1 MYSADT
7 KMYEMIFCAIL
18 FRFLLLTTDY
28 ETNLKKNH
36 ETNLGY
42 CFENHKLFV
51 ILTLSHLLYGIIFY
65 HNISLNIFIPIY
77 FNMLTEHS
85 NSTLIT
91 FSNYYI
97 SITVFFIEKSLAYS
111 IKKNHMYIL
120 YKIILAV
127 ILKIYYILVL
137 LWNIFYLIISI
148 ILFIRK
154 YFYLLIEYPILT
166 RFYLLIIVFNLQNLT
181 KCKCNNI
188 FRLQLNE

>member
-28 ETNLKKNH
+28 DTNLKKNY
-36 ETNLGY
+36 ETKLGY
-42 CFENHKLFV
+42 CFENRKLFV
-51 ILTLSHLLYGIIFY
+51 ILTLSHLLYGIILY
-65 HNISLNIFIPIY
+65 HNISLNICIPIY

-111 IKKNHMYIL
+111 IKNYHIHIL
-120 YKIILAV
+120 YRIILAV
-127 ILKIYYILVL
+127 ILKIYYILFL
-137 LWNIFYLIISI
+137 IWNF
-148 ILFIRK
+148 
-154 YFYLLIEYPILT
+154 
-166 RFYLLIIVFNLQNLT
+166 
-181 KCKCNNI
+181 
-188 FRLQLNE
+188 